1 MVKRIAS
8 RRSRGSRQ
16 GSLQIDCLVA
26 LGLIMTVVLPLGYG
40 FLHSQRLMRQT
51 YQRAVVT
58 ELIDG
63 ELEVLAAGEW
73 RTQPMGMHEYPMRGG
88 SLTNVPPG
96 RWLLTRNERV
106 CRLEWQPTDFR
117 QHLPFAREFPLRIAR

>member
-1 MVKRIAS
+1 MVNRIPRS
-8 RRSRGSRQ
+8 GRRRGQ
-16 GSLQIDCLVA
+16 LQIDCLVA

-51 YQRAVVT
+51 YQRALVT

-73 RTQPMGMHEYPMRGG
+73 RNQAMGMHEYPMRGG
-88 SLTNVPPG
+88 ALTNVPAG
-96 RWLLTRNERV
+96 RWLLTRNDRV
-106 CRLEWQPTDFR
+106 CRLEWQPTDPR
-117 QHLPFAREFPLRIAR
+117 QHLPFAREFPVEIGR